1 MPYIKL
7 ENLLAVRKWNQE
19 NNTLIYDES
28 TFNPELLEWLPKS
41 SSLKKI
47 NTPSTQKAYKK
58 YKEIISVDQNNKTIF
73 IKLSVQHQS
82 PFIAKNWAEIIIRQI
97 DKVMRD
103 EEKNTTLQSIEFLK
117 NLTPTVYNEEI
128 KESLFLMQ
136 QEQLKKLMMIEVN
149 NNYVFNVIDPPI
161 VPEMKSEPKRSF
173 IVILGC
179 FFGIILSIICVLIH
193 HFIKK
198 SF

>member
-1 MPYIKL
+1 
-7 ENLLAVRKWNQE
+7 
-19 NNTLIYDES
+19 
-28 TFNPELLEWLPKS
+28 
-41 SSLKKI
+41 
-47 NTPSTQKAYKK
+47 
-58 YKEIISVDQNNKTIF
+58 
-73 IKLSVQHQS
+73 
-82 PFIAKNWAEIIIRQI
+82 
-97 DKVMRD
+97 MRD

-117 NLTPTVYNEEI
+117 NLTPTVTNEEI